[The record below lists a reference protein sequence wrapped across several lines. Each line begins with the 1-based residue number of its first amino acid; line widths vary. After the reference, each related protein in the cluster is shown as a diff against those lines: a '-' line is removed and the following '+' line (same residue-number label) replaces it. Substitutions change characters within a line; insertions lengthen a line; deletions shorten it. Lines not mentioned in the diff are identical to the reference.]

1 MESPQ
6 DKCFTEPIWNLSKK
20 EAAAKER
27 DLTISNSDFL
37 GKGWNM
43 LKPSNSESCSLA
55 AEGSSTEF
63 RCGWSTLKHVETCWS
78 DAAHACSN
86 CFMHVPNCF
95 IFAREVQCRDL
106 LLSFHQTVL
115 GSQTLHRGN
124 RIKHLDLQHLLP
136 RVLQLLALHHHI
148 LVFLQGAALCILYWW
163 SFTFLA
169 QTLQQPHVKPS
180 IPVLVRSPEL
190 PFLLLHQSLA
200 AESGWLRLWPIGPC
214 IESFMI
220 ENFENMQYITIYIY
234 THTYIYIILFCSHGA
249 DTKKLCNSLQL
260 FLRKS
265 GKWRCCPHPEAQWLL
280 EACLF
285 GMGCNSM
292 S

>member
-1 MESPQ
+1 MPKSALPFVSLNLEPLGLDQKWNRFRKLELASL
-6 DKCFTEPIWNLSKK
+6 DISGISWNLRKTTRCFTEPIWNLSKK

-78 DAAHACSN
+78 DAAHACSS

-95 IFAREVQCRDL
+95 IFAIEVQCRDL

-124 RIKHLDLQHLLP
+124 HIKHLDLQHLLP
-136 RVLQLLALHHHI
+136 RVLQLLALNHHI
-148 LVFLQGAALCILYWW
+148 LLF
-163 SFTFLA
+163 
-169 QTLQQPHVKPS
+169 
-180 IPVLVRSPEL
+180 
-190 PFLLLHQSLA
+190 LHQLSWTLARCVWKTIHWSNFTSLLQNPPDIC
-200 AESGWLRLWPIGPC
+200 ELHRHLLWQSGWGRKTKMTKNVARRLQIKILNSTSSTTCWHYLAKTWRHIW
-214 IESFMI
+214 SYAYLHT
-220 ENFENMQYITIYIY
+220 YICIYIY
-234 THTYIYIILFCSHGA
+234 KH
-249 DTKKLCNSLQL
+249 
-260 FLRKS
+260 
-265 GKWRCCPHPEAQWLL
+265 
-280 EACLF
+280 
-285 GMGCNSM
+285 
-292 S
+292 